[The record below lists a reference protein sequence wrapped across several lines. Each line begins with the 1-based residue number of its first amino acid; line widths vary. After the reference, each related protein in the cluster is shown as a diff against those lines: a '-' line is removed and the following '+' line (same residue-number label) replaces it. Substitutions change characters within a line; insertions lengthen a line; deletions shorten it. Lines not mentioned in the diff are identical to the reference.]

1 MDPESDLDTWT
12 RVLEAVQEQA
22 RQRQEQRDEW
32 EAKLEGESGAEAL
45 RVVVS
50 IKQRYADR
58 VLDYS

>member
-1 MDPESDLDTWT
+1 M
-12 RVLEAVQEQA
+12 LEAVQEQA

-32 EAKLEGESGAEAL
+32 EAKLEGESEAEAL

-50 IKQRYADR
+50 IKQQYADR